1 MSDQIPTPE
10 PASPDAPST
19 FGGRRPSSGSVRRPR
34 SSMIGL
40 LAMSAMLGGGFA
52 GAFGGGRS
60 SYTER
65 HDEERPKT
73 KHDLERIE
81 EARLRRERRAAKKRA
96 QNETSAG
103 TAPEG
108 EAGER

>member
-1 MSDQIPTPE
+1 MSSPE
-10 PASPDAPST
+10 TKDMTKDPAV
-19 FGGRRPSSGSVRRPR
+19 GVQRPCSARRPR
-34 SSMIGL
+34 GSMIGL
-40 LAMSAMLGGGFA
+40 LALSAMLGGGFG

-81 EARLRRERRAAKKRA
+81 EARIRREKRAAKKRA
-96 QNETSAG
+96 QNETSPSTG
-103 TAPEG
+103 VKG
-108 EAGER
+108 

>member
-1 MSDQIPTPE
+1 MNEVKPNSEPE
-10 PASPDAPST
+10 TQDAPST
-19 FGGRRPSSGSVRRPR
+19 FGGRRPSSCSVRRPR

-40 LAMSAMLGGGFA
+40 LAMSAMLGGGFG

-60 SYTER
+60 SYAER

-81 EARLRRERRAAKKRA
+81 EARIRREKRAAKKRA
-96 QNETSAG
+96 QNDKDVQ
-103 TAPEG
+103 PR
-108 EAGER
+108 ERK

>member
-1 MSDQIPTPE
+1 MS
-10 PASPDAPST
+10 SPDDKNTASAPAV
-19 FGGRRPSSGSVRRPR
+19 GVQRPCSVRRPR
-34 SSMIGL
+34 GSMIGL
-40 LAMSAMLGGGFA
+40 LALSAMLGSGFG

-81 EARLRRERRAAKKRA
+81 EARIRREKRAAKKRA
-96 QNETSAG
+96 QNVQDDSHPPGDAL
-103 TAPEG
+103 
-108 EAGER
+108 